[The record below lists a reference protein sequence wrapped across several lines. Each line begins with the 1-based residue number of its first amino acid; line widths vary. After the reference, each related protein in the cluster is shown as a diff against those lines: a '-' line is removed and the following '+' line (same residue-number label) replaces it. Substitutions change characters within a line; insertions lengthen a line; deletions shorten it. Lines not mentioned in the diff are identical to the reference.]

1 MGHNND
7 PDLRIQFKGLFQGHW
22 IHVPG
27 IVFGVNEHRDSAL
40 IHHRVY
46 SSGKGH
52 IRAEHLL
59 PGLYPGQLHGQVE
72 GRGAGGQGHGMLTS
86 HSLTGQTLHL
96 VDVLPDGGHPV
107 LFIGVLYIF
116 QLRPVHGGR
125 AEPYFFFKWCETF
138 VCVEHVIIP
147 LVFNRKTSC
156 FHRMFSSG

>member
-1 MGHNND
+1 MGDHCHAN
-7 PDLRIQFKGLFQGHW
+7 LWIQFKSLLQSHR
-22 IHVPG
+22 IHIPG

-46 SSGKGH
+46 GGRKGH

-59 PGLYPGQLHGQVE
+59 SGLYPGQLHGQVE
-72 GRGAGGQGHGMLTS
+72 GRGAGGQGHGILTP
-86 HSLTGQTLHL
+86 HGLTGQALHL
-96 VDVLPDGGHPV
+96 VDILSDGGHPV

-116 QLRPVHGGR
+116 QLQPVHGGR
-125 AEPYFFFKWCETF
+125 AEPDLFFKWHEPFFCA
-138 VCVEHVIIP
+138 EHVIIP